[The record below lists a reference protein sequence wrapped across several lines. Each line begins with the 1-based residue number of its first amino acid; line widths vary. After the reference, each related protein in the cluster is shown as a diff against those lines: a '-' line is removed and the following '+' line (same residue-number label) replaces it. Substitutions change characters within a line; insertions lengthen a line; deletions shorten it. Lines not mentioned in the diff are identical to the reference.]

1 MRSTSGIRWTLV
13 VMIVSLGVFGG
24 SAAAFGQG
32 FATGE
37 FNGSVVDMSGAALPG
52 VVITVTDEATGLVR
66 TVPTSDS
73 GRFVLPAL
81 QPGLYTMRAELAG
94 FQTQTRTGIRL
105 GVGQAVTIAYT
116 LPVGTLADA
125 ITVTGASPL
134 VEVTQTTIGT
144 NMSAQDISSLPTQGR
159 EMLSLMQLVPG
170 LTPQLDNGNFEGAT
184 YSANGREDQS
194 NLFLVDGVHNK
205 DDRGGA
211 FTQVSMTID
220 AFSEYNV
227 MTHDY
232 GAEYGG
238 ASGVIVNAVTKSG
251 TNAFH
256 GSGYYYGQDDRF
268 NASNYFSKLRG
279 EEKPESGNRILG
291 ASIGGPIFKN
301 KAFFFF
307 NTEKQRLKDAIDLQ
321 FPAVAAPL
329 ATSFASI
336 YDVNLTKYFGRVDYQ
351 LTPSHNV
358 SVRTIWNPNTGIG
371 EIAEAEQSTAEN
383 FRYELAKERINNF
396 QWTAV
401 LGTRMLNEVKVSST
415 YEALKQA
422 ARDLYGGD
430 GAWVDP
436 FDPDGHVING
446 LNGRDP
452 LDFGAQQ
459 QHPSYRAGPRAGT
472 AGHYWNTIAM
482 TEQFT
487 FTPGKHT
494 WKFGFGASSN
504 GGTTFTAPAGVG
516 GPFGQFNF
524 LTDRNFDPADP
535 FTYPTRFRVRVGDM
549 FFKVD
554 DWRVNGYVADKWQ
567 ATDKL
572 TLNLGLRYDYSNIV
586 PDSKDAIAPRL
597 GVAYATSDK
606 MVFRGGVGKF
616 YEPARNQ
623 FMYQVLSSSVIGS
636 AYSYDTGTDRSATR
650 GVLPTNVCL
659 NPVGDGQG
667 RAVISPACKAL
678 LVDLRNRNAAGNLFL
693 DIPLLRGNPLLG
705 YLWSWSA
712 GVERQVVPNVALTVD
727 YVGNVG
733 HDQTGTVDINEG
745 PLGANGLVT
754 RRGVNAFDP
763 TGELIPAAARGVN
776 FRRVLQYQ
784 TLDAFNTDY
793 HGLEL
798 GVVKRMSSRWSGRA
812 SYSLSRG
819 RDVNVI
825 TGNANTVWDRRV
837 NDDYGVTS
845 GLNPRADFGLSNLAN
860 RHAFTAGGNW
870 DVGRG
875 LGIGSTFVYYTG
887 NPVNELLG
895 DDVNGD
901 LDDFD
906 RPIKGR
912 DDKTLPILSELDANG
927 YAIHNS
933 MPGYADYM
941 ALNLR
946 VQYELRLRAAAQR
959 LGVYWE
965 LYNATNRNNFGNPEN
980 KRNTPQF
987 NTLIIGGAPRTMQLG
1002 LRYSF

>member
-1 MRSTSGIRWTLV
+1 MRSSTSGIRWKLV
-13 VMIVSLGVFGG
+13 VMIVSLVAFIG
-24 SAAAFGQG
+24 SPAASGQG

-37 FNGSVVDMSGAALPG
+37 FNGSVVDTSGGALPG
-52 VVITVTDEATGLVR
+52 VTITVTDEATGLVR
-66 TVPTSDS
+66 TVPTGSN
-73 GRFVLPAL
+73 GRFVLPAM
-81 QPGLYTMRAELAG
+81 QPGLYTMRAELSG

-105 GVGQAVTIAYT
+105 QVGQAVTLAYT
-116 LPVGTLADA
+116 LPVGTLTDQV
-125 ITVTGASPL
+125 TVSGLAPL
-134 VEVTQTTIGT
+134 VEVTQTTIGAS
-144 NMSAQDISSLPTQGR
+144 MSAQDIQNLPTQGR

-251 TNAFH
+251 TNLFH

-268 NASNYFSKLRG
+268 NSTNYFTKLRG
-279 EEKPESGNRILG
+279 EEKPQSGNNIVG

-307 NTEKQRLKDAIDLQ
+307 NTERQWLKDAIDLQ

-329 ATSFASI
+329 ATSYSNI

-351 LTPSHNV
+351 LTPSNNI
-358 SVRTIWNPNTGIG
+358 SVRTIWNPNNGIG
-371 EIAEAEQSTAEN
+371 EIAESEQSIAEN
-383 FRYELAKERINNF
+383 FRYELAQERINNF
-396 QWTAV
+396 QWTSV
-401 LGTRMLNEVKVSST
+401 LSSRMLNELKVSST
-415 YEALKQA
+415 YEGLRQA
-422 ARDLYGGD
+422 AKGLYGGS
-430 GAWVDP
+430 WTDP
-436 FDPDGHVING
+436 FDKDAHVITG
-446 LNGRDP
+446 LNGTDP
-452 LDFGAQQ
+452 LDFGSQQ

-472 AGHYWNTIAM
+472 AGHYWNTIM
-482 TEQFT
+482 FTEQFT
-487 FTPGKHT
+487 FSPRNHT
-494 WKFGFGASSN
+494 WKFGGEAGTF
-504 GGTTFTAPAGVG
+504 GGTSFVAAAATG

-524 LTDRNFDPADP
+524 LQDQPFNPANP
-535 FTYPTRFRVRVGDM
+535 FTYPSRFRIRVGDS

-586 PDSKDAIAPRL
+586 PDTKDAIAPRL

-616 YEPARNQ
+616 YEPSRNS
-623 FMYQVLSSSVIGS
+623 FMYEILQNSAISS
-636 AYSYDTGTDRSATR
+636 AYTFDTGTDRSATS
-650 GVLPTNVCL
+650 GVRPAHVCL
-659 NPVGDGQG
+659 NPTSDGQG
-667 RAVISPACKAL
+667 RAVISPACKAF
-678 LVDLRNRNAAGNLFL
+678 LVTQRDLVAAGQLYNRDLT
-693 DIPLLRGNPLLG
+693 LRGNPRLG

-712 GVERQVVPNVALTVD
+712 GIERQVVPNVAVTVD

-733 HDQTGTVDINEG
+733 HDQTGKIDINEG
-745 PLGANGLVT
+745 PLGANGQVT
-754 RRGVNAFDP
+754 RLGINGFDP
-763 TGELIPAAARGVN
+763 TGSLIPAAARGVN

-793 HGLEL
+793 QGLEL
-798 GVVKRMSSRWSGRA
+798 GVVKRMAHRWSGRA

-819 RDVNVI
+819 RDVNVQ
-825 TGNANTVWDRRV
+825 TGNAFTVWDRRV
-837 NDDYGVTS
+837 NDDWGVTS

-860 RHAFTAGGNW
+860 RHAFTTGGNW

-895 DDVNGD
+895 DDVNND

-912 DDKTLPILSELDANG
+912 DDKTRPILSEVDANG

-933 MPGYADYM
+933 MPGYSDYL

-946 VQYELRLRAAAQR
+946 VQYELRLGAAAR
-959 LGVYWE
+959 KLGVYWE
-965 LYNATNRNNFGNPEN
+965 LYNATNRNNFGNPEA
-980 KRNTPQF
+980 KRNAPQF
-987 NTLIIGGAPRTMQLG
+987 NTLFIGGEPRTMQLG

>member
-1 MRSTSGIRWTLV
+1 MRMRRVAFVGV
-13 VMIVSLGVFGG
+13 VAFLCVVPAFFL
-24 SAAAFGQG
+24 SAVPAFGQG

-37 FNGSVVDMSGAALPG
+37 FNGSVVDVSGAVLPG
-52 VVITVTDEATGLVR
+52 VTITVTDEATGLVR
-66 TVPTSDS
+66 TVPTGEG
-73 GRFVLPAL
+73 GRFVLPAM

-105 GVGQAVTIAYT
+105 GVGQAITIAYT

-251 TNAFH
+251 TNLFH

-279 EEKPESGNRILG
+279 DEKPESGNRILG
-291 ASIGGPIFKN
+291 ASIGGPILKN

-329 ATSFASI
+329 ATSFASV

-351 LTPSHNV
+351 LTPSHNF
-358 SVRTIWNPNTGIG
+358 SVRTIWNPNTGVG
-371 EIAEAEQSTAEN
+371 EIAESEQSTAEN

-401 LGTRMLNEVKVSST
+401 LSSRMLNEVKVSST

-422 ARDLYGGD
+422 ARDLYGSD
-430 GAWVDP
+430 GWTDP

-446 LNGRDP
+446 LNGADP

-487 FTPGKHT
+487 YTPGKHT

-524 LTDRNFDPADP
+524 LTDRNFDRRTCPPIRPASG
-535 FTYPTRFRVRVGDM
+535 FA
-549 FFKVD
+549 
-554 DWRVNGYVADKWQ
+554 W
-567 ATDKL
+567 
-572 TLNLGLRYDYSNIV
+572 
-586 PDSKDAIAPRL
+586 AI
-597 GVAYATSDK
+597 
-606 MVFRGGVGKF
+606 
-616 YEPARNQ
+616 
-623 FMYQVLSSSVIGS
+623 
-636 AYSYDTGTDRSATR
+636 
-650 GVLPTNVCL
+650 C
-659 NPVGDGQG
+659 
-667 RAVISPACKAL
+667 
-678 LVDLRNRNAAGNLFL
+678 
-693 DIPLLRGNPLLG
+693 
-705 YLWSWSA
+705 
-712 GVERQVVPNVALTVD
+712 
-727 YVGNVG
+727 
-733 HDQTGTVDINEG
+733 
-745 PLGANGLVT
+745 
-754 RRGVNAFDP
+754 
-763 TGELIPAAARGVN
+763 
-776 FRRVLQYQ
+776 
-784 TLDAFNTDY
+784 
-793 HGLEL
+793 
-798 GVVKRMSSRWSGRA
+798 SSRWTTGASTATSRTSGR
-812 SYSLSRG
+812 
-819 RDVNVI
+819 
-825 TGNANTVWDRRV
+825 RR
-837 NDDYGVTS
+837 TS
-845 GLNPRADFGLSNLAN
+845 
-860 RHAFTAGGNW
+860 
-870 DVGRG
+870 
-875 LGIGSTFVYYTG
+875 
-887 NPVNELLG
+887 
-895 DDVNGD
+895 
-901 LDDFD
+901 
-906 RPIKGR
+906 
-912 DDKTLPILSELDANG
+912 
-927 YAIHNS
+927 
-933 MPGYADYM
+933 
-941 ALNLR
+941 
-946 VQYELRLRAAAQR
+946 
-959 LGVYWE
+959 
-965 LYNATNRNNFGNPEN
+965 
-980 KRNTPQF
+980 
-987 NTLIIGGAPRTMQLG
+987 
-1002 LRYSF
+1002 

>member
-1 MRSTSGIRWTLV
+1 M
-13 VMIVSLGVFGG
+13 
-24 SAAAFGQG
+24 
-32 FATGE
+32 
-37 FNGSVVDMSGAALPG
+37 
-52 VVITVTDEATGLVR
+52 ITVTDEATGLVR
-66 TVPTSDS
+66 TVPTSET

-81 QPGLYTMRAELAG
+81 QPGLYTMRAELSG

-251 TNAFH
+251 TNLFH

-291 ASIGGPIFKN
+291 ASIGGPILKN

-351 LTPSHNV
+351 LTPSHNF
-358 SVRTIWNPNTGIG
+358 SVRTIWNPNTGVG
-371 EIAEAEQSTAEN
+371 EIAESEQSTAEN

-401 LGTRMLNEVKVSST
+401 LSSRMLNEVKVSST
-415 YEALKQA
+415 YEALRQA

-436 FDPDGHVING
+436 FDPDGHVITG
-446 LNGRDP
+446 LNGADP

-472 AGHYWNTIAM
+472 AGHYWNTIAF

-494 WKFGFGASSN
+494 WKFGVGASSN
-504 GGTTFTAPAGVG
+504 GGTTFTAPNGVG
-516 GPFGQFNF
+516 GPFGSFNF

-535 FTYPTRFRVRVGDM
+535 FTYPTRFRIRVGDM

-572 TLNLGLRYDYSNIV
+572 TLNLGLRYDYSDIV

-636 AYSYDTGTDRSATR
+636 AYNFDTGNDRSATR
-650 GVLPTNVCL
+650 GSVAGECL
-659 NPVGDGQG
+659 LESCRRWP
-667 RAVISPACKAL
+667 R
-678 LVDLRNRNAAGNLFL
+678 
-693 DIPLLRGNPLLG
+693 
-705 YLWSWSA
+705 
-712 GVERQVVPNVALTVD
+712 
-727 YVGNVG
+727 
-733 HDQTGTVDINEG
+733 
-745 PLGANGLVT
+745 T
-754 RRGVNAFDP
+754 RRDQP
-763 TGELIPAAARGVN
+763 
-776 FRRVLQYQ
+776 RV
-784 TLDAFNTDY
+784 
-793 HGLEL
+793 
-798 GVVKRMSSRWSGRA
+798 
-812 SYSLSRG
+812 
-819 RDVNVI
+819 
-825 TGNANTVWDRRV
+825 
-837 NDDYGVTS
+837 
-845 GLNPRADFGLSNLAN
+845 
-860 RHAFTAGGNW
+860 
-870 DVGRG
+870 
-875 LGIGSTFVYYTG
+875 
-887 NPVNELLG
+887 
-895 DDVNGD
+895 
-901 LDDFD
+901 
-906 RPIKGR
+906 
-912 DDKTLPILSELDANG
+912 
-927 YAIHNS
+927 
-933 MPGYADYM
+933 
-941 ALNLR
+941 
-946 VQYELRLRAAAQR
+946 
-959 LGVYWE
+959 
-965 LYNATNRNNFGNPEN
+965 
-980 KRNTPQF
+980 
-987 NTLIIGGAPRTMQLG
+987 
-1002 LRYSF
+1002 